1 MMGAAIKIYDHYS
14 GALFSWIIADI
25 PRDVYFSSSTNS
37 NKSSTVTWNTFAI
50 DIANLREG
58 LYLPFSR

>member
-25 PRDVYFSSSTNS
+25 LGDVLLFFIYKFKQVLNGHMEYFRNRHS
-37 NKSSTVTWNTFAI
+37 
-50 DIANLREG
+50 
-58 LYLPFSR
+58 